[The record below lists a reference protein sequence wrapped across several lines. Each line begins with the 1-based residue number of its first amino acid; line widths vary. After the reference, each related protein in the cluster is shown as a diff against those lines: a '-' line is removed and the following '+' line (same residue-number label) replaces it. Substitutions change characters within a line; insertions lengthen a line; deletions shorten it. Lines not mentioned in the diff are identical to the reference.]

1 MGPGTMNAEDVR
13 EFAIRLMGQVWTPF
27 DDTRLSEFY
36 CHDAIGHHRTQTIRL
51 GYIGNRLRRD
61 RTYWK
66 DPVYD
71 IKELVTENDKFA
83 LRFIFS
89 ATQISTGNRDEV
101 EVIYFYRLRDGKISE
116 FWTLSSVDY
125 DYFGIPK
132 V

>member
-1 MGPGTMNAEDVR
+1 MNAEKVR
-13 EFAIRLMGQVWTPF
+13 EFAIRLMSSVWTPF
-27 DDTRLSEFY
+27 DDARLPEFY
-36 CHDAIGHHRTQTIRL
+36 WPDAIGHHRTQTICL
-51 GYIGNRLRRD
+51 DDIGNRLRRD
-61 RTYWK
+61 GTHWK

-71 IKELVTENDKFA
+71 IKELIAENDKFA

-89 ATQISTGNRDEV
+89 ATQISTGKRDEV
-101 EVIYFYRLRDGKISE
+101 EVIYFYHLRDGKISE

>member
-1 MGPGTMNAEDVR
+1 MGITMNAEDVR
-13 EFAIRLMGQVWTPF
+13 EFALQLMSRVWTPF
-27 DDTRLSEFY
+27 DDTKLSEFY
-36 CHDAIGHHRTQTIRL
+36 WPDAVGHHRSQTIRL
-51 GYIGNRLRRD
+51 ADIGNRLRRD
-61 RTYWK
+61 RIHWK

-71 IKELVTENDKFA
+71 IKDLVAEKDKFA

-89 ATQISTGNRDEV
+89 ATQISTGKRDEV
-101 EVIYFYRLRDGKISE
+101 EVNYFYHLRDEKISE